1 MTLMTMMNGGDEAA
15 IAEAKKEN
23 KDIFNVKKSEWE
35 RRRGESLGKKAKK
48 GRETDARETV
58 IADEPIGTHLVM
70 TKLK

>member
-1 MTLMTMMNGGDEAA
+1 MTLMTMMNSGDEAA

-48 GRETDARETV
+48 GGACLGKRD
-58 IADEPIGTHLVM
+58 
-70 TKLK
+70 

>member
-48 GRETDARETV
+48 GGACLGKRD
-58 IADEPIGTHLVM
+58 
-70 TKLK
+70 